1 MILYSLV
8 SCKMALWKVGCHL
21 DLSWI
26 SFFCCSLPLCLH
38 RKLCVGSEK
47 TVVSGKWIHSC
58 GLSYLNLFLVEA
70 DFEKAK
76 VCKSSG
82 K

>member
-1 MILYSLV
+1 M
-8 SCKMALWKVGCHL
+8 
-21 DLSWI
+21 
-26 SFFCCSLPLCLH
+26 
-38 RKLCVGSEK
+38 GSEK